1 MDLRP
6 HCLRWR
12 RSTRNWQRACVT
24 YTGSL
29 ITLLYLRYWRRMVMV
44 ENDSL
49 SIASSEILVVDDT
62 PASLKLI
69 TETLR
74 GEGYQVRPANSGQLA
89 LNSAV
94 AKPPQLILLDI
105 RMPGMDGFEV
115 IRKLKADEITRD
127 LPVIF
132 LSASVELESHLK
144 GFDLG
149 AVDFVTK
156 PFQRQELLARV
167 RTHLELYQLRARM
180 RQLIDERTSALEE
193 SQTRFRRLVENLRN
207 EYFLYEHDA
216 NGVFS
221 YVSPSITNLLGYSQE
236 EFKTH
241 YAQYLTDHP
250 LNKEVEKYTEQA
262 LAGKTQPSY
271 ELEIF
276 AKDGSRHWLEIN
288 ESPVSDEAGTVVAV
302 EGIAHDITDKKE
314 LQKQFLQ
321 AQKMEALGTLVG
333 GMAHDFNNL
342 LAGITGSLYIAR
354 RRIDSEPEQAKEKIQ
369 TAETL
374 GAQAADMIKHLLTFA
389 RHGVVEKSPTPI
401 KSLFKE
407 ASKLI
412 EPGVPANISFKSA
425 YDEEDMIIMASPA
438 QLQQVL
444 MNLVNNARD
453 ACIDAQNPE
462 INISLKR
469 YESDLVFKQKHP
481 DVSGHEFAL
490 IAVKDNGT
498 GISHE
503 NLNKLFE
510 PFFTTKEPGK
520 GTGLG
525 LAMVYGT
532 IKDHGGAIEVES
544 QPGEGSTFQVFL
556 PLKHTAR
563 QTVAESGEESM
574 AEAGE
579 TILLA
584 DDDEMLLIAYADI
597 LSSLGYQVITANNG
611 MQALKIYREKGDA
624 IDLVI
629 LDIVMPEM
637 GGVDAARDIRKINPG
652 QRLLF
657 STGYDLNQEMVK
669 HLSEENETIISKPWS
684 VASASRIIREQLVSD
699 KG

>member
-29 ITLLYLRYWRRMVMV
+29 IILLYLKYWRRMVMV

-127 LPVIF
+127 VPVIF
-132 LSASVELESHLK
+132 LSASVELESHIK

-167 RTHLELYQLRARM
+167 RTHLELYRLRARM
-180 RQLIDERTSALEE
+180 GQLIDERTSALEE

-216 NGVFS
+216 SGVFT

-236 EFKTH
+236 EFRTH

-250 LNKEVEKYTEQA
+250 INKAVTKNTEQA

-288 ESPVSDEAGTVVAV
+288 ESPVSNNSGTVFSV

-369 TAETL
+369 TAEVL
-374 GAQAADMIKHLLTFA
+374 GTQAADMIKHLLTFA

-412 EPGVPANISFKSA
+412 EPGVPANISFKSIHT
-425 YDEEDMIIMASPA
+425 DEDMIIMASPA

-453 ACIDAQNPE
+453 ACIDAQKPE
-462 INISLKR
+462 VTISLKQ
-469 YESDLVFKQKHP
+469 YESDLTFKQQHP
-481 DVSGHEFAL
+481 ELSGNEFAL
-490 IAVKDNGT
+490 IEVTDNGT

-503 NLNKLFE
+503 NLGKVFE
-510 PFFTTKEPGK
+510 PFFTTKDPGK

-532 IKDHGGAIEVES
+532 IKDHGGVIEVKS

-556 PLKHTAR
+556 PIKHSDL
-563 QTVAESGEESM
+563 QEMNEES
-574 AEAGE
+574 EELQSEHGE

-597 LSSLGYQVITANNG
+597 LSSLGYQVITASNG
-611 MQALKIYREKGDA
+611 MQALNIYKEKSDA

-629 LDIVMPEM
+629 LDIVMPEL
-637 GGVDAARDIRKINPG
+637 GGVDAARDIRKLNPG
-652 QRLLF
+652 QKLLF
-657 STGYDLNQEMVK
+657 STGYDLNQEMIK
-669 HLSEENETIISKPWS
+669 HLAEQHEIIISKPWAVS
-684 VASASRIIREQLVSD
+684 SASRIIREQLASG
-699 KG
+699 KA

>member
-1 MDLRP
+1 
-6 HCLRWR
+6 
-12 RSTRNWQRACVT
+12 
-24 YTGSL
+24 
-29 ITLLYLRYWRRMVMV
+29 MV

>member
-1 MDLRP
+1 
-6 HCLRWR
+6 
-12 RSTRNWQRACVT
+12 
-24 YTGSL
+24 
-29 ITLLYLRYWRRMVMV
+29 MV

-127 LPVIF
+127 VPVIF
-132 LSASVELESHLK
+132 LSASVELESHIK

-167 RTHLELYQLRARM
+167 RTHLELYRLRARM
-180 RQLIDERTSALEE
+180 GQLIDERTSALEE

-216 NGVFS
+216 SGVFT

-236 EFKTH
+236 EFRTH

-250 LNKEVEKYTEQA
+250 INKAVTKNTEQA

-288 ESPVSDEAGTVVAV
+288 ESPVSNNSGTVFSV

-369 TAETL
+369 TAEVL
-374 GAQAADMIKHLLTFA
+374 GTQAADMIKHLLTFA

-412 EPGVPANISFKSA
+412 EPGVPANISFKSIHT
-425 YDEEDMIIMASPA
+425 DEDMIIMASPA

-453 ACIDAQNPE
+453 ACIDAQKPE
-462 INISLKR
+462 VTISLKQ
-469 YESDLVFKQKHP
+469 YESDLTFKQQHP
-481 DVSGHEFAL
+481 ELSGNEFAL
-490 IAVKDNGT
+490 IEVTDNGT

-503 NLNKLFE
+503 NLGKVFE
-510 PFFTTKEPGK
+510 PFFTTKDPGK

-532 IKDHGGAIEVES
+532 IKDHGGVIEVKS

-556 PLKHTAR
+556 PIKHSDL
-563 QTVAESGEESM
+563 QEMNEES
-574 AEAGE
+574 EELQSEHGE

-597 LSSLGYQVITANNG
+597 LSSLGYQVITASNG
-611 MQALKIYREKGDA
+611 MQALNIYKEKSDA

-629 LDIVMPEM
+629 LDIVMPEL
-637 GGVDAARDIRKINPG
+637 GGVDAARDIRKLNPG
-652 QRLLF
+652 QKLLF
-657 STGYDLNQEMVK
+657 STGYDLNQEMIK
-669 HLSEENETIISKPWS
+669 HLAEQHEIIISKPWAVS
-684 VASASRIIREQLVSD
+684 SASRIIREQLASG
-699 KG
+699 KA